1 MHKLRFFFD
10 IKFSGK
16 HAGRCFQLF
25 QISVFPDPRIAS
37 VPIDGTGTGIT
48 RPLIDLIL
56 IRRLRDQCL
65 HKDFVRAKG
74 LVQHLQDPLFFCQ
87 QIPCKAVR
95 AAEPVAALCEVNVL
109 IALYFQ
115 QLLARQQDSI
125 DHAEHRMAAQIDI
138 LEKVP
143 VINALIVE
151 WAERVRVEMD
161 KFHVRVCLKK
171 CTDIFL
177 CLNGQIHTG
186 DQVVMLIRA
195 MGHCCFQ

>member
-56 IRRLRDQCL
+56 IRRLHDQCL
-65 HKDFVRAKG
+65 HKELVRAKG

-87 QIPCKAVR
+87 QIPCKAIR
-95 AAEPVAALCEVNVL
+95 AAEPLTALCEVNVL
-109 IALYFQ
+109 IALYSQ

-125 DHAEHRMAAQIDI
+125 DHAEHWMATQIDI

-143 VINALIVE
+143 VINALIIERAE
-151 WAERVRVEMD
+151 WVRVEMN
-161 KFHVRVCLKK
+161 KFLVRVCLKE
-171 CTDIFL
+171 CADIFRW
-177 CLNGQIHTG
+177 LNRQIRTG
-186 DQVVMLIRA
+186 DQVVMNVG
-195 MGHCCFQ
+195 MGRDLPLP

>member
-16 HAGRCFQLF
+16 HARRCFQLF

-65 HKDFVRAKG
+65 HKELVRAKG

-161 KFHVRVCLKK
+161 KFHVRVCLKNARISS
-171 CTDIFL
+171 C
-177 CLNGQIHTG
+177 
-186 DQVVMLIRA
+186 V
-195 MGHCCFQ
+195 

>member
-65 HKDFVRAKG
+65 HKELVQQKVLSSTCRTHSSFVNRYRAKPS
-74 LVQHLQDPLFFCQ
+74 VQL
-87 QIPCKAVR
+87 
-95 AAEPVAALCEVNVL
+95 N
-109 IALYFQ
+109 
-115 QLLARQQDSI
+115 QLLPFV
-125 DHAEHRMAAQIDI
+125 
-138 LEKVP
+138 K
-143 VINALIVE
+143 
-151 WAERVRVEMD
+151 
-161 KFHVRVCLKK
+161 
-171 CTDIFL
+171 
-177 CLNGQIHTG
+177 
-186 DQVVMLIRA
+186 
-195 MGHCCFQ
+195 

>member
-1 MHKLRFFFD
+1 MQGD
-10 IKFSGK
+10 AFSCSRS
-16 HAGRCFQLF
+16 AYFQTHGLPLS
-25 QISVFPDPRIAS
+25 QSMARALVSPAPDRSYPDTATARSVSAQR
-37 VPIDGTGTGIT
+37 T
-48 RPLIDLIL
+48 RPSKRSCPAPAGPTL
-56 IRRLRDQCL
+56 
-65 HKDFVRAKG
+65 
-74 LVQHLQDPLFFCQ
+74 FCQ

-138 LEKVP
+138 LKKVP

-177 CLNGQIHTG
+177 CLNGADPHRRSGGNADTG
-186 DQVVMLIRA
+186 HGPLLFSIAQAPLLPD
-195 MGHCCFQ
+195 

>member
-1 MHKLRFFFD
+1 MLSAVPDQR
-10 IKFSGK
+10 
-16 HAGRCFQLF
+16 
-25 QISVFPDPRIAS
+25 IS
-37 VPIDGTGTGIT
+37 
-48 RPLIDLIL
+48 RPTDCLCPNRWHGHWYHPALIDLIL

-65 HKDFVRAKG
+65 HKELVRAKG

-161 KFHVRVCLKK
+161 KFHVRVCLKNARISS
-171 CTDIFL
+171 C
-177 CLNGQIHTG
+177 
-186 DQVVMLIRA
+186 V
-195 MGHCCFQ
+195 